1 MRERVISGV
10 IIAVILIGIWFFLF
24 ETIVFDLF
32 FALLAAMACFEL
44 TRCIG
49 LKNKYVQAVAVAFA
63 FAWVMGIAYPSS
75 IPMSALA
82 ILFVVFL
89 CFMAVINY
97 PEIEFQHIAG
107 TVYAA
112 GIVSTAFA
120 MAPVIAD
127 LYRTYDFLDQ
137 RECQFFIWY
146 VVASS
151 LFTDVFAQLSG
162 MAFGKH
168 KVTPKLSEK
177 KTLEGCIGG
186 IVMVFFLNLLWYFL
200 YVHFFATKPFGVPL
214 WFYCLMSP
222 FMSVA
227 SMFGDLT
234 ASLIKRN
241 YNIKDYSKL
250 IPGHGG
256 IMDRFDSVIMVLPMF
271 YAFIAIYGSVGA

>member
-1 MRERVISGV
+1 MKKRVISGV
-10 IIAVILIGIWFFLF
+10 TIAVILIGIWYFLID
-24 ETIVFDLF
+24 TVVFDLF
-32 FALLAAMACFEL
+32 FALLAGMACFEL

-49 LKNKYVQAVAVAFA
+49 LKNKYVQAAAVVFA
-63 FAWVMGIAYPSS
+63 FAWVLGIAYPAR
-75 IPMSALA
+75 IPMSALV
-82 ILFVVFL
+82 ILFVIFICL
-89 CFMAVINY
+89 MAVTNY
-97 PEIEFQHIAG
+97 PDIEFQHIAG

-112 GIVSTAFA
+112 VVIPTAFA

-127 LYRTYDFLDQ
+127 LYKTYSFLD
-137 RECQFFIWY
+137 RMECKFFVWY
-146 VVASS
+146 VVSVS

-186 IVMVFFLNLLWYFL
+186 VVVVFFLNLLWYFL
-200 YVHFFATKPFGVPL
+200 YLKFFAVKPFGVPL

-241 YNIKDYSKL
+241 YNIKDYSNL

-256 IMDRFDSVIMVLPMF
+256 IMDRFDSVIMVMPLF
-271 YAFIAIYGSVGA
+271 YAFIAIFGSVGA

>member
-1 MRERVISGV
+1 MKERVISGV
-10 IIAVILIGIWFFLF
+10 TIAVILIVVWLFFF
-24 ETIVFDLF
+24 KSIVFDLF
-32 FALLAAMACFEL
+32 FAVLAAMACFEL

-49 LKNKYVQAVAVAFA
+49 LKNKYVQAVAIVFA
-63 FAWVMGIAYPSS
+63 FAWVLGIAYPSR
-75 IPMSALA
+75 IPMSALV
-82 ILFVVFL
+82 ILFVIFVCL
-89 CFMAVINY
+89 MAVMNY

-107 TVYAA
+107 TIYAA
-112 GIVSTAFA
+112 VVVPTAFA
-120 MAPVIAD
+120 MCPVIGD
-127 LYRTYDFLDQ
+127 LYKTYEFLDL
-137 RECQFFIWY
+137 RECQFFVWY

-186 IVMVFFLNLLWYFL
+186 IVVVFFLNLLWYFL

-271 YAFIAIYGSVGA
+271 YAFIAIFGSVGV